1 VLEREYLQLNKDTFM
16 NSENSILGNQ
26 LVVMSRAD
34 LDALVEK
41 MASNLIAMRVEAED
55 KTSRGN
61 DVCPVVYN
69 AYLCAMFVRKKRNR
83 TGTISVVVVDKRHG
97 FKEVTSECK
106 QSAHSSSCGRV
117 RREEMK
123 VSWHKTA
130 PCLFDS
136 HLHRTNKVAGSI
148 FVCYFIVTT
157 SLFLR

>member
-1 VLEREYLQLNKDTFM
+1 M

-69 AYLCAMFVRKKRNR
+69 DERFI
-83 TGTISVVVVDKRHG
+83 T
-97 FKEVTSECK
+97 
-106 QSAHSSSCGRV
+106 
-117 RREEMK
+117 REE
-123 VSWHKTA
+123 TA
-130 PCLFDS
+130 KLLHVDFS
-136 HLHRTNKVAGSI
+136 TLWRWNKQGHLHSRKIGDRRVMYKYSDVLALLNGEINKSKDE
-148 FVCYFIVTT
+148 
-157 SLFLR
+157 